1 MLVSETE
8 LYIFVVSCVLFRCF
22 QLSKR
27 FTFFSLYLVTKI
39 VFKMANLPLDST
51 LIQNELEKWSTS
63 QGTNDSTLVSLT
75 TKICELLRQNKTF
88 LELDVFLKLLPLEK
102 EDVYLNNELI
112 ARAKIALA
120 FEERNYPLIY
130 NLIEVR
136 NILVLRFIGKKP

>member
-1 MLVSETE
+1 
-8 LYIFVVSCVLFRCF
+8 
-22 QLSKR
+22 
-27 FTFFSLYLVTKI
+27 
-39 VFKMANLPLDST
+39 MANLPLDST

-136 NILVLRFIGKKP
+136 NILVLRIIGKKP